1 MIEKPLDQRPRW
13 KPIAQYR
20 TFPLPILPILP
31 PLKPIRYK
39 VKAKVEPLEPKQIND
54 VK

>member
-1 MIEKPLDQRPRW
+1 MIKPPLDQRPRW

-31 PLKPIRYK
+31 PLKRIHYK
-39 VKAKVEPLEPKQIND
+39 PPPKVQVKQTIDTN
-54 VK
+54 